1 MSDSIPAQDEQN
13 TIEGNDLTQEHQE
26 DVQPVMETTPK
37 TPENYEPV
45 EITLQTL
52 LDAGAHYG
60 HQASRWNP
68 KMMPYIYGERND
80 VHILNLDMTLNLWR
94 KAAKVLE
101 DIANRGGMVL
111 FVGTKLQGRDL
122 VKQAAERCG
131 AFSITQRW
139 LGGTLS
145 NFETVKRSINRM
157 KKLEEL
163 LLQANDGESKVKI
176 NKKEKLNISR
186 QLQRLE
192 DNLGGIRNM
201 RHLPD
206 ALFVIDINRESIAV
220 SEARKLHIPV
230 IALVDTNVDP
240 TVIDYPIPSND
251 DATKTI
257 RLFVN
262 AAADAVQRGRQAFL
276 ARGPEREK
284 REASEVTSST
294 KRGKSDT
301 FEEKSSKTSVNG
313 GSNEAAEESAPAVS
327 AVN

>member
-1 MSDSIPAQDEQN
+1 MSDTETNENVEAAPAQTEAV
-13 TIEGNDLTQEHQE
+13 TK
-26 DVQPVMETTPK
+26 ETPAEPSAESQTA
-37 TPENYEPV
+37 PEPYEPV
-45 EITLQTL
+45 PVSLKTL
-52 LDAGAHYG
+52 LHAGAHYG

-68 KMMPYIYGERND
+68 KMMPYIYGVRND
-80 VHILNLDMTLNLWR
+80 VHILNLDVTLELWQ
-94 KAAKVLE
+94 KAAKRLE

-111 FVGTKLQGRDL
+111 FVGTKMQGRDL
-122 VKQAAERCG
+122 VKQAADRCG
-131 AFSITQRW
+131 AFHITQRW

-163 LLQANDGESKVKI
+163 LGQANDEESKVKI
-176 NKKEKLNISR
+176 SKKERLNISR

-220 SEARKLHIPV
+220 AEARKLHIPV

-240 TVIDYPIPSND
+240 TLIDYPIPSND

-262 AAADAVQRGRQAFL
+262 AAADAVDRGRKAFL

-284 REASEVTSST
+284 KEAPEVASTT
-294 KRGKSDT
+294 KRGKSDSS
-301 FEEKSSKTSVNG
+301 EEKTTKASANG
-313 GSNEAAEESAPAVS
+313 GAQEKTEEVAPAVS
-327 AVN
+327 AAAS